1 MKHGA
6 GIYKMAKKLGC
17 RSEEIVDFSSNV
29 NAYMQKSELRLSDEE
44 IVRYAD
50 STYSELKTTI
60 AKRYSIKKSQM
71 ALFNGAT
78 SAISELLRAL
88 DAEDVYLYAPLYG
101 EYEVSAK
108 EANKRVHKINRFNEL
123 YKKPKKSSIV
133 VFVNPST
140 PDGKYYEL
148 KKLFKL
154 WRERECSIILDES
167 FLEFEALKSYRDEI
181 RSYKKLYIVQSFTK
195 FYACAGVRV
204 GAIFTHKKSIKKLY
218 RPLWNLSAFDVAF
231 LNERLKDD
239 AFIEKSL
246 QTHKENKNEL
256 YKILKNSGL
265 FSEIYKSDTNFFLV
279 KSPRAKE
286 IYEKLYR
293 AGVLV
298 RTCGS
303 FDFLS
308 DEYLRFGVKDKM
320 MHSKLQKALKL
331 IV

>member
-50 STYSELKTTI
+50 STYGKLKTTI

-78 SAISELLRAL
+78 SAISELLRTL
-88 DAEDVYLYAPLYG
+88 NAEDVYLYAPLYG

-108 EANKRVHKINRFNEL
+108 EAKKRLHKINRFNEL
-123 YKKPKKSSIV
+123 YKKPKKGSIV

-140 PDGKYYEL
+140 PDGKEYSL
-148 KKLFKL
+148 KRLFKL

-167 FLEFEALKSYRDEI
+167 FLEFEELKSYRDKI

-204 GAIFTHKKSIKKLY
+204 GAVFAHKKSIKKLY
-218 RPLWNLSAFDVAF
+218 TPLWNLSAFDVAF
-231 LNERLKDD
+231 LNERLQDD

-246 QTHKENKNEL
+246 QMHKTNKKEL
-256 YKILKNSGL
+256 YKILKSSGL
-265 FSEIYKSDTNFFLV
+265 FSAIYKSDTNFFLV
-279 KSPRAKE
+279 KSSRAKE
-286 IYEKLYR
+286 IYETLYR
-293 AGVLV
+293 EKILV
-298 RTCGS
+298 RKCGS

-308 DEYLRFGVKDKM
+308 DKYLRFGVKDSTR
-320 MHSKLQKALKL
+320 HRELQKALKRIL
-331 IV
+331 